1 MVAALG
7 YEAYRRFFGSTSR
20 DQKGELQLM
29 VQVGPLAH
37 ALFAAKAGSAEQ
49 AVYSLI
55 GIAEQYEKQGKVSVP
70 TGTSFSSCSESFT
83 NAAVFSSGTGTV
95 LNSEPKPPRGCFSG
109 GKLADI
115 ALLRGGCF
123 SQTTLIT
130 APALATASPSATAA
144 KATTTTKTVG
154 VSTSGS
160 GQLRVWPFS
169 MLEGRSDPTL
179 GKERIELT
187 SRSSNLTICPISM
200 WTAPLESTSAMD
212 QFLNHKL
219 SHHLYDISH
228 NAITQYFLNVL
239 PPIGFYTSEG
249 GKCCANSHQLLATR
263 PYDMPLRR
271 SVPSIYTHSELGSN
285 STYPSSSYI
294 TTTGPSLNATINTT
308 ATTMAT
314 MQSN

>member
-49 AVYSLI
+49 ADYSLI

-83 NAAVFSSGTGTV
+83 DAAVFSSGTGTV

-123 SQTTLIT
+123 SQTSLIT
-130 APALATASPSATAA
+130 APASTAAPTSATAA
-144 KATTTTKTVG
+144 KAMTTTDTHG

-160 GQLRVWPFS
+160 GQQPVWPFS
-169 MLEGRSDPTL
+169 MFEGRSDPTL
-179 GKERIELT
+179 GKERIELN
-187 SRSSNLTICPISM
+187 RDL
-200 WTAPLESTSAMD
+200 
-212 QFLNHKL
+212 
-219 SHHLYDISH
+219 
-228 NAITQYFLNVL
+228 AI
-239 PPIGFYTSEG
+239 
-249 GKCCANSHQLLATR
+249 
-263 PYDMPLRR
+263 
-271 SVPSIYTHSELGSN
+271 
-285 STYPSSSYI
+285 
-294 TTTGPSLNATINTT
+294 
-308 ATTMAT
+308 
-314 MQSN
+314 